1 MNMERGSDGG
11 VHREKIKTKVYI
23 WSDVTAGDLDMLE
36 RTRSTEDL
44 RRALGELLDVRLLG
58 EPRASAALDLYYHT
72 LRFCWDCGCNREQT
86 SCVLSAV
93 KETHA
98 LCTGSPLGDAVEC
111 HHHLQEQLLRHSVHR
126 PPFSIAVFSP
136 QQLLLISDYFVNTYF
151 RHFKLYKYVF
161 TPQVTLDLS
170 VIYDGISKMED
181 TRTSDKDPLLMSP
194 SCEPCPIA
202 PDVSIL

>member
-1 MNMERGSDGG
+1 MSP
-11 VHREKIKTKVYI
+11 HKVSPRP
-23 WSDVTAGDLDMLE
+23 WLCAVFLACCARTPLVAGA
-36 RTRSTEDL
+36 TRN
-44 RRALGELLDVRLLG
+44 V
-58 EPRASAALDLYYHT
+58 
-72 LRFCWDCGCNREQT
+72 
-86 SCVLSAV
+86 SCVV
-93 KETHA
+93 
-98 LCTGSPLGDAVEC
+98 
-111 HHHLQEQLLRHSVHR
+111 LQR